1 MHPHYSRHI
10 NGELTS
16 LQLFFLNQVFFK
28 IETGCTKLS
37 ISVVYMN
44 IFHHAITKTVRVSR
58 IVNYG
63 LAFVIAG
70 YYTAGSLV
78 SFFQCTPVHKAWDSA
93 TPGKC
98 IDNDQFRLANGYINI
113 ITSVWLIIMPFPA
126 LLSVQRRNKELWQ
139 FLGLVALGLMYDTAC
154 SLDIITNM
162 GNTLTTRRLATPPVL
177 SGALS

>member
-1 MHPHYSRHI
+1 
-10 NGELTS
+10 
-16 LQLFFLNQVFFK
+16 
-28 IETGCTKLS
+28 
-37 ISVVYMN
+37 MN
-44 IFHHAITKTVRVSR
+44 IFHHAVTQTVRVSR
-58 IVNYG
+58 TINYG
-63 LAFVIAG
+63 LAFVIAS

-139 FLGLVALGLMYDTAC
+139 FLGLVALGLMYDTTPLLEALV
-154 SLDIITNM
+154 SM
-162 GNTLTTRRLATPPVL
+162 GSRLTTRYLVTPPVL
-177 SGALS
+177 SGASS